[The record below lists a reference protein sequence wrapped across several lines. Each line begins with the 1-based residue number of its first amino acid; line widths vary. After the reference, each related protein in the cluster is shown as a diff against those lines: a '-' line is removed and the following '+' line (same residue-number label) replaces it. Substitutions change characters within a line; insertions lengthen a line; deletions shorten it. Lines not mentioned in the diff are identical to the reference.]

1 MKIEL
6 NYFDGEFCIKDADLQ
21 KVQPFSHADVVV
33 NCDQPLSSTG
43 GILER
48 EVEKFISEEFS
59 PMGIKAKWDKSSG
72 EWHQPQPREHNAPP
86 RISKLGFGMDFYI

>member
-6 NYFDGEFCIKDADLQ
+6 NYFEGVFCIKEADLQ

-33 NCDQPLSSTG
+33 NCDQPLSNTG

-48 EVEKFISEEFS
+48 KVEKFISETLS
-59 PMGIKAKWDKSSG
+59 PMGIKAKWDKSFG
-72 EWHQPQPREHNAPP
+72 EWHQPQQREHNAPP
-86 RISKLGFGMDFYI
+86 RICKLGLGMFFYI